1 MASCITE
8 QWDGRS
14 APRLQLTVNI
24 KSTSGNKV
32 TLAWE
37 VDYVAHDSY
46 AASTGSPRSY
56 SVVINGTKVV
66 SGTYDING
74 IKGIRTIKS
83 GTYDVTKSTSAKKIS
98 FSCSMAFNLTWS
110 GNYAGTKSASG
121 TIDIPKMDSYSITY
135 NANGG
140 TGAPNVQTKWH
151 GTDITL
157 SSAKPSR
164 VGYTFSSWN
173 TRKDGTAKTYN
184 PGDKYTTDAAS
195 TLYAIWIPIKY
206 TVSFNANSNGDT
218 VENLPTGQQKS
229 HGVNL
234 TITNKTPTRTNYNFL
249 GWGTSASATTVSYA
263 PGSEYTKDA
272 PLTLYSIWSPSY
284 TKPRITNTKAYR
296 CLADGSPS
304 DSGTYIKITFDWET
318 DLDVT
323 ALRYQYK
330 LLTDKEWVETLD
342 HALPA
347 EGESMR
353 TGSVTD
359 IVLGNADTLIFAT
372 DKAYKIDIL
381 VADAGGYSYHIQT
394 VNEVTYPID
403 VLKGGKGVAIGK
415 TASTTK
421 FDVGMETNFDKN
433 VKSQKSF
440 YELDKYKCYSSNDV
454 IPLKS
459 GGTGG
464 NTAEQ
469 GAKNLGYGKML
480 YNGGAWMTSEHSWS
494 LSESVSTQPHGIILA
509 FSECVGNKAQNKGWN
524 HFFISKKFVI
534 DRSGEGSAFPLAT
547 YNFDVLGVKH
557 LFIFSNKII
566 GSDENSQKGTANGI
580 TYDNTRFMLRYI
592 IGV

>member
-56 SVVINGTKVV
+56 SAVINGTTVA

-121 TIDIPKMDSYSITY
+121 TINIPKIDSYSITY

-140 TGAPNVQTKWH
+140 TGAPNAQTKWH

-184 PGDKYTTDAAS
+184 PGDKYTTDADL
-195 TLYAIWIPIKY
+195 TLYAMWTPIKY
-206 TVSFNANSNGDT
+206 TISFNANSNDT
-218 VENLPTGQQKS
+218 VENLPAGQQKS

-249 GWGTSASATTVSYA
+249 GWGTSASATTVAYA

-272 PLTLYSIWSPSY
+272 PLTLYAIWSPSY

-304 DSGTYIKITFDWET
+304 DSGMLIKITFDWET

-353 TGSVTD
+353 SGSVTD
-359 IVLGNADTLIFAT
+359 IILGDFSSNKLFAT
-372 DKAYKIDIL
+372 DKTYKIDVL
-381 VADAGGYSYHIQT
+381 VADAGGYSYHIQI

-415 TASTTK
+415 AATEAK
-421 FDVGMETNFDKN
+421 FDVALEANFDKT
-433 VKSQKSF
+433 VRSQKSF
-440 YELDKYKCYSSNDV
+440 YELDKYKCFSSNDV

-469 GAKNLGYGKML
+469 GAKNLGYGKIL
-480 YNGGAWMTSEHSWS
+480 YSGGAWMTSAHTWT
-494 LSESVSTQPHGIILA
+494 LSESISNQPHGIVLV
-509 FSECVGNKAQNKGWN
+509 FSEYANNQVQNKGWTQ
-524 HFFISKKFVI
+524 FFISKQFV
-534 DRSGEGSAFPLAT
+534 SKNAEQGSAFPLFS
-547 YNFDVLGVKH
+547 YNFNALGVKH
-557 LFIFSNKII
+557 LFIFNDKIV
-566 GSDENSQKGTANGI
+566 GSDENSQSGTANGV
-580 TYDNTRFMLRYI
+580 TYNNARFMLRYVL
-592 IGV
+592 GV